1 MSEMTLPLILVSA
14 IVLVTFMVC
23 VSALKAWRGWL
34 ELKRLQLQLR
44 GVPDAADDDPVKSP
58 AALIEI
64 ASVKERLRRLEA
76 IANGVE
82 L

>member
-1 MSEMTLPLILVSA
+1 MSEMMLPLILASA
-14 IVLVTFMVC
+14 SVLVTFLVC

-34 ELKRLQLQLR
+34 ELKRLQLR
-44 GVPDAADDDPVKSP
+44 RAPDANDDAVETP
-58 AALIEI
+58 AALIEL